1 MTYSLTIVTD
11 PKAFDASFYGARA
24 PESFFTEHYAT
35 HDKFIKAVKYF
46 AEHYSTHSKYP
57 EARLQA
63 NVRIPEGLI
72 EEARNLA
79 PASEPVK

>member
-35 HDKFIKAVKYF
+35 HDKFIAAVKFF
-46 AEHYSTHSKYP
+46 ADKYP
-57 EARLQA
+57 EARLKA
-63 NVRIPEGLI
+63 NVPIPGGI
-72 EEARNLA
+72 I
-79 PASEPVK
+79 

>member
-35 HDKFIKAVKYF
+35 HDKFIAAVKFF
-46 AEHYSTHSKYP
+46 ADKYP
-57 EARLQA
+57 EARLKA
-63 NVRIPEGLI
+63 NVPIPGGII
-72 EEARNLA
+72 EEARN
-79 PASEPVK
+79 PE